1 MRATLRR
8 LVCLVVCAL
17 GLSLQVHAV
26 GTVTVTTTT
35 SDKGGT
41 VARYDVAW
49 TSTSMG
55 AVSGNAFAV
64 VSGTILQVR
73 FVPSATVAPTTLYDV
88 TLVTANSVDVLN
100 GVGTDLSAT
109 ASLLVANVGVWLDD
123 SATLDVVVANAGN
136 AKAGTVSI
144 WVRR

>member
-1 MRATLRR
+1 MRAWIRSL
-8 LVCLVVCAL
+8 LVLALVL
-17 GLSLQVHAV
+17 GSSLVPLHAV
-26 GTVTVTTTT
+26 GTATVTTTT

-88 TLVTANSVDVLN
+88 TILTANSVDVLN